1 MAWIIQFLCKVIDFG
16 QKVQFEGFCT
26 TYIDTPWKI
35 TNRLIDRQTKNIC
48 QIFNFQKFPTIIDVY
63 GWWYE
68 KKIIFLK
75 IEKIK
80 FFIFPLNLDFWGK

>member
-16 QKVQFEGFCT
+16 QKVHFKASYT
-26 TYIDTPWKI
+26 TYIDTLWKI
-35 TNRLIDRQTKNIC
+35 TNRLVDKQTNNIF

-68 KKIIFLK
+68 KKSLS
-75 IEKIK
+75 
-80 FFIFPLNLDFWGK
+80 